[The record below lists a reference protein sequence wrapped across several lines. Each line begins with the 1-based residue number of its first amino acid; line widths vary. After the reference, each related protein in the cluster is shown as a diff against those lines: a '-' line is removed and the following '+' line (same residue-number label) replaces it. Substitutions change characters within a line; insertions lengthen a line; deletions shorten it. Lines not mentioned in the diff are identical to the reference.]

1 MRISREERLIL
12 IELFLFRES
21 RGLLISTQFRPIFS
35 SRLFSFEKGMIVKR
49 EKYNTQSNEPRF
61 FQPCDLIQTIFEK
74 FLNTKE
80 NYVYI
85 YIYIHNKEIST
96 KTNHT
101 FHEPSSNIPNR
112 PSSTSSFFS
121 SSSFTNNKYPVNIET
136 HHSHEFAKP
145 LFELTLRIN
154 PTNTSEKDEIAAEA
168 SEQAS
173 NEERRTRR
181 EEGVREQREKFAKK
195 SWKRNERKSEE

>member
-1 MRISREERLIL
+1 MRFMRISREERLIL

-35 SRLFSFEKGMIVKR
+35 SRQTFLLRERNDRDRKEKKIQYAIERTAFLSTMRSNSNDIR
-49 EKYNTQSNEPRF
+49 E
-61 FQPCDLIQTIFEK
+61 IFEYERK
-74 FLNTKE
+74 LRIYT
-80 NYVYI
+80 

-145 LFELTLRIN
+145 LFEPFELTPLT
-154 PTNTSEKDEIAAEA
+154 PAK
-168 SEQAS
+168 
-173 NEERRTRR
+173 RTR
-181 EEGVREQREKFAKK
+181 
-195 SWKRNERKSEE
+195 